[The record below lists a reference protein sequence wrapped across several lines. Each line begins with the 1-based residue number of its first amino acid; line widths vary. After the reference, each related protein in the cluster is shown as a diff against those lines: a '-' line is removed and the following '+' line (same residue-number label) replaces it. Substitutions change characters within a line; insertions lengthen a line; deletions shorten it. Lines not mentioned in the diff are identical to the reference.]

1 MVAREG
7 HGTHTSRMTPSSPAA
22 FSTAFPAAI
31 PTSTSF
37 EIAGCRVTRTIGVV
51 RGITVRSPNAI
62 QGFTAGIKSIFGG
75 EISEFTHVCEQT
87 REQAFAQMVAHA
99 RALGANAVVGIRY
112 DASTLANT
120 TEVLCYGTAVTVV
133 TETM

>member
-1 MVAREG
+1 MNAPFPVV
-7 HGTHTSRMTPSSPAA
+7 PP
-22 FSTAFPAAI
+22 TAPRAGFPAAI

-37 EIAGCRVTRTIGVV
+37 DIAGCRVTRTIGVV

-62 QGFTAGIKSIFGG
+62 QGLTAGIKSIFGG
-75 EISEFTHVCEQT
+75 EISEFTSVCEQT
-87 REQAFAQMVAHA
+87 RQQAFDQMVAHA

-133 TETM
+133 TETL